1 MEPVRIALPAGIPLP
16 NANRKIH
23 YMVEYRQKK
32 AIKDYAWRIVR
43 LSRFRPMLR
52 ADITAV
58 IHPDLR
64 TRRFDPHNWAPS
76 VKAAID
82 GAVLAGLLPDDSSKY
97 LRAVSFVAGEPVRGW
112 QLELLVTPY
121 EMPSTSMPATAPSS
135 P

>member
-1 MEPVRIALPAGIPLP
+1 MQILLPAGIALP
-16 NANRKIH
+16 NANKKIH
-23 YMVEYRQKK
+23 YMAEYRQKK
-32 AIKDYAWRIVR
+32 AVKDYTWQIVK
-43 LSRFRPMLR
+43 LCRFRPMLR

-97 LRAVSFVAGEPVRGW
+97 LRSVSFVAGKPVRGW
-112 QLELLVTPY
+112 QLELLVYPY
-121 EMPSTSMPATAPSS
+121 ERA
-135 P
+135 